1 MRYLLDT
8 KCWLWLQSEPER
20 FSESTLELLANRHN
34 EIFLSAASVWE
45 IAIK

>member
-8 KCWLWLQSEPER
+8 HTFLWIAQDDP
-20 FSESTLELLANRHN
+20 LLPANVRALFADVSN

-45 IAIK
+45 LC